1 MFKIF
6 LQLIFSEIFPNA
18 LEFFSIIEKLSFLEI
33 LFPQWGKKKKLSF
46 WSRSMRISFLILKR
60 LIRSILKKPTIF
72 HSTIETQR
80 HVFTQL

>member
-33 LFPQWGKKKKLSF
+33 LFPQWGKKRNYLF
-46 WSRSMRISFLILKR
+46 GL
-60 LIRSILKKPTIF
+60 
-72 HSTIETQR
+72 E
-80 HVFTQL
+80 V